1 MYRLLSSSFYTL
13 LQIPVKGSQKY
24 FLVTSQRM
32 SFFSMAFN
40 VILVSVRVGNEA
52 HVDGTAPYFGF
63 YKPKMV
69 YTLYTKQHRN
79 LVRIST
85 QKTEI
90 VVFMGM
96 KQEKSKIYIDN
107 TILDQVKAS
116 RCLVYNIVSR
126 RER

>member
-1 MYRLLSSSFYTL
+1 
-13 LQIPVKGSQKY
+13 
-24 FLVTSQRM
+24 
-32 SFFSMAFN
+32 
-40 VILVSVRVGNEA
+40 
-52 HVDGTAPYFGF
+52 
-63 YKPKMV
+63 
-69 YTLYTKQHRN
+69 
-79 LVRIST
+79 
-85 QKTEI
+85 